1 MQQVKH
7 LTCPEKKGIIY
18 ILILGAFSFVLKNI
32 MELYF
37 SLSGLFNALSSTVL
51 GILVYSKNRR
61 NQMNQTF
68 ALFCLSVAVWSYP
81 YTMWPLVK
89 TSQETLLWFQLLHI
103 GASFAS
109 ITYLHFVAVWLG
121 IYEKIKKIILIGYGF
136 GFFFASL
143 TFSKLFISGIVPKYS
158 MRFWAEPGPLYHF
171 YLIYFFGYAI
181 YSSYLL
187 IINYKNTIGAKRSQ
201 AKFILIGI
209 ALSFIGGSTNYP
221 LWYNINFPPY
231 GNILASSYVILSA
244 YAIIA
249 HRLMDIK
256 LVMRR
261 YLVFLASLSVV
272 LVLATSMKYIFDS
285 WFYNFSSWGD
295 PLILVA
301 ALFIFPPIKDRFY
314 HIANKYFFSSLYD
327 SSEVIAT
334 LSEKLRSTLEA
345 EKIYGYIFDTLSS
358 AFHAKAIG
366 ILTYSEKTKKYII
379 NYNNGFNTGGQQEFD
394 EDKKLNEI
402 YIKRNRTI
410 ITDDIKTQFKNNKTL
425 GILLKLGVEILT
437 PLNVK
442 DKTIGLIALGA
453 KESGDM
459 YNEEDLKVL
468 EVVGAQTA
476 IALENALLYKET
488 KNFSVKME
496 KEVEKAT
503 RDLRK
508 ANVQLKKLDAA
519 KSEFISIASHQLRT
533 PLTVIKGYIS
543 MMLEG
548 NFGALTKPET
558 ESLEKVFLS
567 NERLIQLVE
576 NLLNVSRIES
586 GRLQFDFKQIDL
598 NNMVA
603 SVVEELSG
611 NAKKKNLIL
620 QYKPPAEPLPKFKLD
635 EEKIRQVV
643 MNLIDNGLKY
653 TKQGS
658 ITIKLELVN
667 NKVKFSV
674 ADSGMGIRP
683 EDMGN
688 LFKKFSRGTGTS
700 LIHTEGTGLG
710 LYVARMMVEA
720 HHGKIWAE
728 SDGEGKGSRF
738 CFELPIK

>member
-1 MQQVKH
+1 MITFYSISALVNF
-7 LTCPEKKGIIY
+7 LTC
-18 ILILGAFSFVLKNI
+18 
-32 MELYF
+32 
-37 SLSGLFNALSSTVL
+37 LF
-51 GILVYSKNRR
+51 
-61 NQMNQTF
+61 F
-68 ALFCLSVAVWSYP
+68 ALFVIYKKREKLNFAFFWFSISAALWSFGYLFWQISSNEIDAIFWCKILTIGSILIP
-81 YTMWPLVK
+81 IFYFRL
-89 TSQETLLWFQLLHI
+89 TLLFLEL
-103 GASFAS
+103 
-109 ITYLHFVAVWLG
+109 
-121 IYEKIKKIILIGYGF
+121 EKNDLNKIILF
-136 GFFFASL
+136 
-143 TFSKLFISGIVPKYS
+143 
-158 MRFWAEPGPLYHF
+158 
-171 YLIYFFGYAI
+171 
-181 YSSYLL
+181 SSYLVGL
-187 IINYKNTIGAKRSQ
+187 
-201 AKFILIGI
+201 FLILI
-209 ALSFIGGSTNYP
+209 SFSSLLVSGAVKKLNFRFWPNAGSLYWILLLLFFSLVSYSIYLLIKYYLKKTGSIKEQIKFLLLGTGLGFLGGTTNFP
-221 LWYNINFPPY
+221 LWYDIKILPV
-231 GNILASSYVILSA
+231 GNILSSLYVFLTA

-261 YLVFLASLSVV
+261 YSVYLFSLISILLAAVGIKYVFDRYLPQYSDWIDLVILMGSISVYP
-272 LVLATSMKYIFDS
+272 AIRNY
-285 WFYNFSSWGD
+285 FYR
-295 PLILVA
+295 V
-301 ALFIFPPIKDRFY
+301 
-314 HIANKYFFSSLYD
+314 ANKYFFSSLYD
-327 SSEVIAT
+327 SGEVIAS

-345 EKIYGYIFDTLSS
+345 EKIYGYIFDTLSN
-358 AFHAKAIG
+358 AFHAKAVG
-366 ILTYSEKTKKYII
+366 ILTYNEKTKKYII

-425 GILLKLGVEILT
+425 SLLLKLGVEILT

-503 RDLRK
+503 HDLRK
-508 ANVQLKKLDAA
+508 ANIQLKKLDAA

-576 NLLNVSRIES
+576 NLLNISRIES
-586 GRLQFDFKQIDL
+586 GRLQFDYKEIDL
-598 NNMVA
+598 NKMA
-603 SVVEELSG
+603 ESVMEELSG

-620 QYKPPAEPLPKFKLD
+620 QYKPPVKPLALLKID

-643 MNLIDNGLKY
+643 MNLIDNGIKY

-658 ITIKLELVN
+658 VTVKLEQIK
-667 NKVKFSV
+667 NKVKFCVS
-674 ADSGMGIRP
+674 DSGMGIRP
-683 EDMGN
+683 EDMVN

-710 LYVARMMVEA
+710 LYVARMMIEA
-720 HHGKIWAE
+720 HQGRIWAE

>member
-1 MQQVKH
+1 MSLHLDVINLVLISVIFAYCFLVFLIFSKGNNKNVVNSFSAVIISVIFWTIGMIFYRLSGPLDSLFWCRILYVAATFTASTFFIFSYIFPYGKLPNFKIMFATFLVNLFLIILVLMPKIIIKDVDIIIGQEKQIIWGNWYFIYFLYISSFFSTGLFILFKKYLKEQGLVKQQ
-7 LTCPEKKGIIY
+7 I
-18 ILILGAFSFVLKNI
+18 KNI
-32 MELYF
+32 FWGYF
-37 SLSGLFNALSSTVL
+37 IGSNLAMFTNLLMVWWGDFRLNWAGQV
-51 GILVYSKNRR
+51 
-61 NQMNQTF
+61 
-68 ALFCLSVAVWSYP
+68 LSVFMAGFTV
-81 YTMWPLVK
+81 YT
-89 TSQETLLWFQLLHI
+89 
-103 GASFAS
+103 
-109 ITYLHFVAVWLG
+109 
-121 IYEKIKKIILIGYGF
+121 
-136 GFFFASL
+136 
-143 TFSKLFISGIVPKYS
+143 
-158 MRFWAEPGPLYHF
+158 
-171 YLIYFFGYAI
+171 
-181 YSSYLL
+181 
-187 IINYKNTIGAKRSQ
+187 
-201 AKFILIGI
+201 
-209 ALSFIGGSTNYP
+209 
-221 LWYNINFPPY
+221 
-231 GNILASSYVILSA
+231 
-244 YAIIA
+244 IIA

-261 YLVFLASLSVV
+261 YSVYLSSLISI
-272 LVLATSMKYIFDS
+272 L
-285 WFYNFSSWGD
+285 
-295 PLILVA
+295 LVA
-301 ALFIFPPIKDRFY
+301 IGIKYFFDRYFPQFTDWVNLFMLMGSVSVYPVIKDRFY
-314 HIANKYFFSSLYD
+314 HLSNKYFFSSLYD
-327 SSEVIAT
+327 SGEVIAS

-366 ILTYSEKTKKYII
+366 ILTYNEKTKKYII
-379 NYNNGFNTGGQQEFD
+379 NYNNGFNTGRQKEFD

-402 YIKRNRTI
+402 FVKRNRTI

-425 GILLKLGVEILT
+425 DILLKLGVELLT

-442 DKTIGLIALGA
+442 DKTIGLIVLGA

-503 RDLRK
+503 RDLIK

-548 NFGALTKPET
+548 NFGALTKSEV

-576 NLLNVSRIES
+576 NLLNISRIES
-586 GRLQFDFKQIDL
+586 GRLQFDFQEVDL
-598 NNMVA
+598 NKMVA
-603 SVVEELSG
+603 DMTEELSG

-620 QYKPPAEPLPKFKLD
+620 QYKPPAKPLPLLKID
-635 EEKIRQVV
+635 DEKIRQVV
-643 MNLIDNGLKY
+643 MNLIDNGIKY

-658 ITIKLELVN
+658 VTVTLEQIGNKIK
-667 NKVKFSV
+667 FCV
-674 ADSGMGIRP
+674 ADSGMGITP
-683 EDMGN
+683 EDMAN

-710 LYVARMMVEA
+710 LFVARMMVEA
-720 HHGKIWAE
+720 HKGKIWAE
-728 SDGEGKGSRF
+728 SQGEGKGSKF
-738 CFELPIK
+738 CFELPVK